1 MATDLLDGL
10 LDFLSQQLEGVE
22 FCRAWG
28 PGWGSRLV
36 EQPVVS
42 GEVLSSQW
50 TGEQGETVLRLSV
63 FAPEAQALRQTADGL
78 EQVLRQ
84 SCPGCVELLR
94 EEEGEDSQTR
104 LHCLS
109 LRLTFPTGDAN
120 GYEGVPVELGGK
132 SYRAAGV
139 SVAMSLSGNE
149 LVAIGE
155 EVPFAVEDARW
166 EYQVELRGIQAAG
179 LERLAVFTAQIGD
192 ARYTGCRWKKLD
204 LASGTAVF
212 LASGC
217 EGKEDLA

>member
-84 SCPGCVELLR
+84 SCPGCAGLLR

-120 GYEGVPVELGGK
+120 G
-132 SYRAAGV
+132 
-139 SVAMSLSGNE
+139 
-149 LVAIGE
+149 
-155 EVPFAVEDARW
+155 
-166 EYQVELRGIQAAG
+166 
-179 LERLAVFTAQIGD
+179 
-192 ARYTGCRWKKLD
+192 
-204 LASGTAVF
+204 
-212 LASGC
+212 
-217 EGKEDLA
+217 

>member
-22 FCRAWG
+22 FCRAWS

-50 TGEQGETVLRLSV
+50 TGEQGETVIRLSV
-63 FAPEAQALRQTADGL
+63 FAPEARALRETADGL
-78 EQVLRQ
+78 EQALRQ
-84 SCPGCVELLR
+84 SCPGCVGLLR

-120 GYEGVPVELGGK
+120 GYEGIPVELGGK
-132 SYRAAGV
+132 SYRVAGV
-139 SVAMSLSGNE
+139 SVAMSLSGKE
-149 LVAIGE
+149 LVGSRGGGPLCCGGCPLG
-155 EVPFAVEDARW
+155 VPGGASGHPGSRP
-166 EYQVELRGIQAAG
+166 GAAG
-179 LERLAVFTAQIGD
+179 SVHRPDWGCPLHGMPVEKTGLGVGD
-192 ARYTGCRWKKLD
+192 RCIPGV
-204 LASGTAVF
+204 GM
-212 LASGC
+212 
-217 EGKEDLA
+217 